1 MTRLLADFICADQS
15 IDPALRRLFANPR
28 DDVLARAEKKQAPRR
43 FTGDP
48 ITGFDILDP
57 TSERSREVGD
67 EELAY
72 QRQDEIEERNSRGD

>member
-67 EELAY
+67 EERALELADLL
-72 QRQDEIEERNSRGD
+72 QERNEAGD